1 MTRTDTLPLPRMHMV
16 TLGVT
21 DLARSTAFYR
31 RVFGIDT
38 TGDFDGVSFFCLPG
52 VWLGLYPV
60 DKLAEDIGP
69 AVPRSRSGFAGVTL
83 ACNAASRDDVDRR
96 MAHVEAAGGRIVK
109 PAADTFWGGYSGYF
123 EDPEG
128 YHWELAWGPMF
139 EFDDAGDMRFRA

>member
-1 MTRTDTLPLPRMHMV
+1 MTTPSPLPRMHMV
-16 TLGVT
+16 TLGVA
-21 DLARSTAFYR
+21 DLPRAKAFYR
-31 RVFGIDT
+31 DVFGTDPI
-38 TGDFDGVSFFCLPG
+38 GPEGVAFFCLPG

-69 AVPRSRSGFAGVTL
+69 YVPRSRAGFAGVTL
-83 ACNAASRDDVDRR
+83 ACNATSRDEVDRR

-139 EFDDAGDMRFRA
+139 EFDDAGDMHFRT

>member
-1 MTRTDTLPLPRMHMV
+1 MNHPLPRMHMV

-21 DLARSTAFYR
+21 DLARSTEFYR

-38 TGDFDGVSFFCLPG
+38 TGDHDEVSFFCLPG

-69 AVPRSRSGFAGVTL
+69 QVPGSRAGFAGVTL
-83 ACNAASRDDVDRR
+83 ACNASSREEVDRR
-96 MAHVEAAGGRIVK
+96 MAHAEAAGARIVK
-109 PAADTFWGGYSGYF
+109 PAQDTFWGGYSGYF

-139 EFDDAGDMRFRA
+139 EFDDVGDMHFRA